1 MSETNILLCG
11 VGGQGT
17 VLASRLIAAAAMK
30 KNIPVKTAETIGMS
44 QRGGSV
50 VSHIRLGDVYAPQIG
65 LGKADLIIG
74 FEPAETLR
82 MLPYLKEGGTVVVS
96 NRPVKPVSANI
107 GISTYKEA
115 EILTYLQSHVKH
127 LYLVDADKAL
137 TALGNA
143 KCLNVV
149 LLGVA
154 VRSNVLPLSVQDI
167 TEAIKEKV
175 PQKFQELNFAA
186 LQYEEAPKGE

>member
-115 EILTYLQSHVKH
+115 EILAYLQNHVPH
-127 LYLVDADKAL
+127 LYLVDADRAL

-175 PQKFQELNFAA
+175 PQKFRELNFAA
-186 LQYEEAPKGE
+186 LQYEAAPKGE

>member
-30 KNIPVKTAETIGMS
+30 KHIPVKTAETIGMS

-65 LGKADLIIG
+65 RGKADLIIG

-115 EILTYLQSHVKH
+115 EILAYLQNHVQH
-127 LYLVDADKAL
+127 LYLVDADRAL

-143 KCLNVV
+143 KCLNIV

-175 PQKFQELNFAA
+175 PQKFRELNFAA
-186 LQYEEAPKGE
+186 LQYEAAPKGE

>member
-115 EILTYLQSHVKH
+115 EILAYLQDHVQH

-186 LQYEEAPKGE
+186 LQYEAAPKGE